1 MSDDRIYLSPPHLG
15 DAERQ
20 LLLDAFDSNWVSTVG
35 AQVEA
40 FERDVIELLS
50 CGHAVALS
58 SGTAALHLALVVL
71 GVGRGD
77 EVLCS
82 DLTFAA
88 PANAIAYQGA
98 TPVFI
103 DSDPVTWKMDAHL
116 VAEELDE
123 RQRQGRP
130 PAAII
135 AVDLHGG
142 CADYDRIL
150 DVAGRHGVPV
160 IEDAAQALGAEYR
173 GRPAGTLG
181 AMGVFSF
188 NGNKIITSGC
198 GGMLVSRK
206 AGWIDRARFLAN
218 QAREP
223 QAHYEHSAIG
233 YNYRLSNLLAAI
245 GRAQLQRLAERV
257 ERRRSINAFY
267 RAALADLDGLELMT
281 EASHERSN
289 CWLTCVTVDPVRF
302 GASSEDIRLHLA
314 SRAIEARTVSKPMH
328 MQPAFRGARTRG
340 GAVAAGLFERGLC
353 LPSGSSLSSADLER
367 IVETLRSTPRTARPG
382 S

>member
-1 MSDDRIYLSPPHLG
+1 
-15 DAERQ
+15 
-20 LLLDAFDSNWVSTVG
+20 
-35 AQVEA
+35 
-40 FERDVIELLS
+40 
-50 CGHAVALS
+50 
-58 SGTAALHLALVVL
+58 
-71 GVGRGD
+71 
-77 EVLCS
+77 
-82 DLTFAA
+82 
-88 PANAIAYQGA
+88 
-98 TPVFI
+98 
-103 DSDPVTWKMDAHL
+103 
-116 VAEELDE
+116 
-123 RQRQGRP
+123 
-130 PAAII
+130 
-135 AVDLHGG
+135 
-142 CADYDRIL
+142 
-150 DVAGRHGVPV
+150 VPV

-267 RAALADLDGLELMT
+267 RAALADLDGLEFMT
-281 EASHERSN
+281 EPSHERSN
-289 CWLTCVTVDPVRF
+289 CWLTCVTVDPGRF

-314 SRAIEARTVSKPMH
+314 SRAIEARNVSKPMH
-328 MQPAFRGARTRG
+328 LQPAVRGARKRG

-367 IVETLRSTPRTARPG
+367 IVETLRSVPRTARPG

>member
-20 LLLDAFDSNWVSTVG
+20 LLLETFDSNWVSTVG
-35 AQVEA
+35 AQVDA
-40 FERDVIELLS
+40 FERDVVELLA
-50 CGHAVALS
+50 CGHAAALS

-71 GVGRGD
+71 GVGPGD

-98 TPVFI
+98 APVFI
-103 DSDPVTWKMDAHL
+103 DCDPVTWQMDADL
-116 VAEELDE
+116 VAEELD
-123 RQRQGRP
+123 QRRAKP

-142 CADYDRIL
+142 CADFDRIL
-150 DVAGRHGVPV
+150 DAAGRHGVPV
-160 IEDAAQALGAEYR
+160 IEDAAQALGATYR
-173 GRPAGTLG
+173 DRPAGTLG

-188 NGNKIITSGC
+188 NGNKIVTSGS

-206 AGWIDRARFLAN
+206 AAWIDRARFLAN

-223 QAHYEHSAIG
+223 QPHYEHSAIG

-245 GRAQLQRLAERV
+245 GRAQLQRLTERV

-267 RAALADLDGLELMT
+267 RAALADLDGIEFMA
-281 EASHERSN
+281 EASHQRSN
-289 CWLTCVTVDPVRF
+289 CWLTSMTIDPTRF

-314 SRAIEARTVSKPMH
+314 SRSIEARHVSKPMH
-328 MQPAFRGARTRG
+328 MQPAFRGARKRG
-340 GAVAAGLFERGLC
+340 GPVAAALFERGLC
-353 LPSGSSLSSADLER
+353 LPSGSSLRSADLER
-367 IVETLRSTPRTARPG
+367 IVETVRSVPRKARP
-382 S
+382 